1 MSSTV
6 FFLMN
11 SLGRQYD
18 AKNIGLYRDGGLSIF
33 NKCSGPHC
41 VKSLRI
47 RSNSGPHFQAS
58 VLNTERYG
66 VSLRIQ
72 SECGKMRTRTI
83 SNMNTF
89 YAVLQMEKIQKHL
102 QKVFKNNGLDV
113 IIECNK

>member
-18 AKNIGLYRDGGLSIF
+18 AKNIGLYRDGELSIF
-33 NKCSGPHC
+33 KKCSGPHC

-58 VLNTERYG
+58 VLNREIRSISPYS
-66 VSLRIQ
+66 VR
-72 SECGKMRTRTI
+72 MRQ
-83 SNMNTF
+83 N
-89 YAVLQMEKIQKHL
+89 A
-102 QKVFKNNGLDV
+102 D
-113 IIECNK
+113 